1 MTEPEEEG
9 HHLEYPQAVLRRVRD
24 ALKRHGAL
32 VVIDFHRDP
41 ARIQSHDEDWVYQH
55 LRADQ
60 ATFTQEIERTG
71 FVQVQQVDVP
81 GLPENYCLVFRKR
94 PLPYSE
100 PGVGWTV

>member
-9 HHLEYPQAVLRRVRD
+9 HHLEYPQVVLRRVRD
-24 ALKRHGAL
+24 ALKQHWAL

-41 ARIQSHDEDWVYQH
+41 ALIQSHDEDWVYQH

-71 FVQVQQVDVP
+71 FVQVQQVEVP
-81 GLPENYCLVFRKR
+81 GLPENYCLVFRKC
-94 PLPYSE
+94 PLPLPE